1 LSPETTLKNGAY
13 SEKPMSKNL
22 KTNKHMFCKNCGNQI
37 NPNAVACLSC
47 GCDPRMGNKHCN
59 SCGVETNAEQVIC
72 IKCGVALKNQSLFY
86 DDGKTVAIIAY
97 LTLIGFIISII
108 QHGSN
113 KTKLGAYHLR
123 QVLGFMITGLGLGL
137 LLLILASPIADM
149 SYRSAAKYAG
159 FIGIVSFIVWIGLL
173 ICIIISF
180 INAVNG
186 KEKPA
191 PLFGKLYEKWFSN
204 IFN

>member
-1 LSPETTLKNGAY
+1 
-13 SEKPMSKNL
+13 
-22 KTNKHMFCKNCGNQI
+22 MFCKNCGNQI

-47 GCDPRMGNKHCN
+47 GCDPRRGNKHCN

-72 IKCGVALKNQSLFY
+72 INCGVALKNQSLLTEE
-86 DDGKTVAIIAY
+86 GKTVAIIAY
-97 LTLIGFIISII
+97 LTIIGFIIAII

-123 QVLGFMITGLGLGL
+123 QVVGFMITGLVLGIL
-137 LLLILASPIADM
+137 LSLLISMGL
-149 SYRSAAKYAG
+149 YEFG
-159 FIGIVSFIVWIGLL
+159 GIVSFVVWIGLL
-173 ICIIISF
+173 ISMIISF

-191 PLFGKLYEKWFSN
+191 PVFGKLYEEWFSN
-204 IFN
+204 MFN